1 MKAETGK
8 YGDYGEI
15 ITIEDF
21 LMDTS
26 EPVDDLSEVVE
37 EYEEDVYDKEEVP
50 TKCVSTIQHFQIN
63 CVIWFIDFEEKT
75 DGESIIKLTAQL
87 KPRRMI

>member
-50 TKCVSTIQHFQIN
+50 TKCVSTN
-63 CVIWFIDFEEKT
+63 PA
-75 DGESIIKLTAQL
+75 LPNQL
-87 KPRRMI
+87 RHLVHRF